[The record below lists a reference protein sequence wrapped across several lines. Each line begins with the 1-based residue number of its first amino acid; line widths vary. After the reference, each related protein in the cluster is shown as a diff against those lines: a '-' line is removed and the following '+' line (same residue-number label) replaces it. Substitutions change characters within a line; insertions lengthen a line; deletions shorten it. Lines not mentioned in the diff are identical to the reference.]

1 MSVDAA
7 AEPLSIGIEFSIV
20 SGVAAAF
27 QATSQRT
34 PTLTVKLLP
43 TRQVSP
49 AQIAQVG
56 PGTSSVQSPLL

>member
-1 MSVDAA
+1 M
-7 AEPLSIGIEFSIV
+7 V

-34 PTLTVKLLP
+34 PRLTVKSMP

-49 AQIAQVG
+49 SQIAQVG